1 MIPVEKERSF
11 LGSNIEILVISE
23 ESMNMNMTMTMTMT
37 MTPCSNLVCIGSH
50 LLDDRERNEASLNR
64 VLKFC
69 ER

>member
-23 ESMNMNMTMTMTMT
+23 ESMNMNTTMTMT

>member
-23 ESMNMNMTMTMTMT
+23 ESMNMNTTMTMT

-50 LLDDRERNEASLNR
+50 LLDDTGRERNETSFDR